1 MAETKLKNH
10 MSHESHDKTPHETA
24 NPTQSQRESL
34 SLCKIELIVNL
45 HISLIYHIVML
56 QKTLLVKIISLKKV
70 FFCKMKLVSL
80 VYFFESD
87 FQTLR
92 TAIEDWFL

>member
-1 MAETKLKNH
+1 MAETKLKNR
-10 MSHESHDKTPHETA
+10 MSHELHDKTPHEMA
-24 NPTQSQRESL
+24 DPKQSQRVSL

-70 FFCKMKLVSL
+70 FFLQNEISFSGVL
-80 VYFFESD
+80 F
-87 FQTLR
+87 
-92 TAIEDWFL
+92 